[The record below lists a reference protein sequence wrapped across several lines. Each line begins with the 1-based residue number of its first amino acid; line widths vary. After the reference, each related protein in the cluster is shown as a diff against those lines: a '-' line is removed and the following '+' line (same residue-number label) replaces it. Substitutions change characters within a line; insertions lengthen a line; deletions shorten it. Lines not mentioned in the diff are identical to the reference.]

1 MAELCHEFQ
10 PVFFCWLFLQFLYII
25 LNVELKLPTEPI
37 NSDCPGKRGIYMPK
51 AGRTSGKT
59 DISMNRKTLW
69 KPGAMLSPLPV
80 VMLTCQPDGGPPNI
94 ITVAWT
100 GMVCTHPPMLSASL
114 MPSRYSYPIIRQTG
128 EFVVNIPSAD
138 EARATDQCGVLS
150 GRDADKFLK
159 TGLTPAPSK
168 EVRPPII
175 AECPI
180 NIECRVRQHID
191 LGSHTLFLAEIVA
204 VQVSSRLITANGR
217 LALEKARLIA
227 YSHGHYYTL
236 GKQLGHFGFSV
247 RKHPVTKQTRAGRK
261 EKQQSA

>member
-1 MAELCHEFQ
+1 
-10 PVFFCWLFLQFLYII
+10 
-25 LNVELKLPTEPI
+25 
-37 NSDCPGKRGIYMPK
+37 MPK
-51 AGRTSGKT
+51 SGKISATT
-59 DISMNRKTLW
+59 DIRIHQKTLW

-80 VMLTCQPDGGPPNI
+80 VMLTCQPEGGAPNI

-100 GMVCTHPPMLSASL
+100 GMVCTHPPMLSVSL

-128 EFVVNIPSAD
+128 EFVVNIPSVD
-138 EARATDQCGVLS
+138 EARATDRCGVLS

-159 TGLTPAPSK
+159 TGLTSAPSK

-180 NIECRVRQHID
+180 NLECRVRQHID

-204 VQVSSRLITANGR
+204 VQVSSRLIIAGGR
-217 LALEKARLIA
+217 LALEKAKLIA

-247 RKHPVTKQTRAGRK
+247 RKHPIRKQTETVRK
-261 EKQQSA
+261 KKQRTA

>member
-1 MAELCHEFQ
+1 
-10 PVFFCWLFLQFLYII
+10 
-25 LNVELKLPTEPI
+25 
-37 NSDCPGKRGIYMPK
+37 MPK
-51 AGRTSGKT
+51 SGR
-59 DISMNRKTLW
+59 ISDSTEISIKQKTLW

-80 VMLTCQPDGGPPNI
+80 VMLTCQPEGGPPNI

-100 GMVCTHPPMLSASL
+100 GMICTHPPMLSVSL
-114 MPSRYSYPIIRQTG
+114 MPSRYSYPIILQTG
-128 EFVVNIPSAD
+128 EVAVNIPSAD
-138 EARATDQCGVLS
+138 EARATDQCGVIS

-159 TGLTPAPSK
+159 TGLTPAPST

-191 LGSHTLFLAEIVA
+191 LGSHRLFLAEIVA

-217 LALEKARLIA
+217 LALETAGLIA

-247 RKHPVTKQTRAGRK
+247 RRRPLRQQTTAGRK
-261 EKQQSA
+261 GKQKNARTKTT